1 MTNKIINTMKNIM
14 ISQKNY
20 ILVLS
25 GMTIINLTMFISP
38 NSYLMAGS
46 EIGNGGKFSFPLRA
60 TINGLQKNYLF
71 KGPFPTKVSI
81 SSTKDIYEFDVGAIS
96 ISVGIEKYDPTKCPI
111 SKGFKT
117 VCYQLTDSQVTGYI
131 VYNNKQTYYIE
142 INSRRLSHHN
152 LNKLFNVVAFTFF
165 SI

>member
-46 EIGNGGKFSFPLRA
+46 EIGNGGKFSFPLLA
-60 TINGLQKNYLF
+60 TIN
-71 KGPFPTKVSI
+71 
-81 SSTKDIYEFDVGAIS
+81 
-96 ISVGIEKYDPTKCPI
+96 
-111 SKGFKT
+111 
-117 VCYQLTDSQVTGYI
+117 
-131 VYNNKQTYYIE
+131 
-142 INSRRLSHHN
+142 
-152 LNKLFNVVAFTFF
+152 
-165 SI
+165 